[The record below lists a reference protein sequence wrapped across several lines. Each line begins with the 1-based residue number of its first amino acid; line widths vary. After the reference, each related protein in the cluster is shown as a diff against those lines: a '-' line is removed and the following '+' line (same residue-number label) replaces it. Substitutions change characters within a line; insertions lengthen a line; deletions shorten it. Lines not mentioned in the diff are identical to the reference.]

1 VNRQLTVRD
10 VRSTLR
16 QGVLLRFLVGLVGL
30 VALAVTPLVAQTPA
44 GEIAGRMS
52 DEQTTVMGGR
62 PRQNRER

>member
-16 QGVLLRFLVGLVGL
+16 QGVLLRFLVGL